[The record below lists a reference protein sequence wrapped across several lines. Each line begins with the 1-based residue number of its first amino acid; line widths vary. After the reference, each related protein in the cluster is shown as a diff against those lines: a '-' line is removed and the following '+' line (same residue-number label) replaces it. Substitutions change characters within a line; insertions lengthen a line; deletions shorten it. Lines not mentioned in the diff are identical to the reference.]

1 MATKRKI
8 GATIALDGEKE
19 FRSAVTKSTSA
30 LKTMKSEMSLVENQF
45 KGQQNTME
53 ALTAK
58 HTWCDYFCRIIRRK
72 CVCCF

>member
-45 KGQQNTME
+45 KGQQNTM
-53 ALTAK
+53 
-58 HTWCDYFCRIIRRK
+58 
-72 CVCCF
+72 